1 MGIERI
7 VMKYIE
13 YPEGATPLDYEES
26 KGLLLTHI
34 ATQGEL
40 DFWEAK
46 NIDQA
51 MLWADKLK
59 HRDLLNTDFICKL
72 HKKMFSDV
80 WRWAG
85 KFRKSEKSIGVS
97 PHKITVDLHALCYE
111 ADGWIEYNVYL
122 PDEFAARFHHR
133 LVKIHPF
140 ANGNGRLSRLM
151 ADLILEKIF
160 STDPFS
166 WGGAYLKYSNETKQK
181 YLAALRLA
189 DKDNLDYSLLLE
201 FVRS

>member
-72 HKKMFSDV
+72 HKKMFS
-80 WRWAG
+80 
-85 KFRKSEKSIGVS
+85 
-97 PHKITVDLHALCYE
+97 
-111 ADGWIEYNVYL
+111 
-122 PDEFAARFHHR
+122 
-133 LVKIHPF
+133 
-140 ANGNGRLSRLM
+140 
-151 ADLILEKIF
+151 
-160 STDPFS
+160 TDPFS